1 MGERERYVV
10 EEALTV
16 TKSPVSRTARSPSHL
31 VSWPLVHPS
40 EYRFVLVV
48 GESAPQRVRCTVLQH
63 HEAATRE
70 YSL

>member
-1 MGERERYVV
+1 MGAREGEAV

-16 TKSPVSRTARSPSHL
+16 TKSPVFDMARSKSRLAP
-31 VSWPLVHPS
+31 WPLVRPS
-40 EYRFVLVV
+40 EYRFVFVV
-48 GESAPQRVRCTVLQH
+48 GENAPQRVRCTALQH

>member
-1 MGERERYVV
+1 MGEKERERYVV

-16 TKSPVSRTARSPSHL
+16 TKSPVSIFAG
-31 VSWPLVHPS
+31 S

-48 GESAPQRVRCTVLQH
+48 GESAPQRVRCTALQH

-70 YSL
+70 YS